1 MDLAF
6 VDDDLTEG
14 LECFSFSAVP
24 LSFFP
29 VIFSV
34 VPVTVSFVPI
44 CVQDDDG
51 EAFHCVR

>member
-14 LECFSFSAVP
+14 LECFSFGVD
-24 LSFFP
+24 
-29 VIFSV
+29 
-34 VPVTVSFVPI
+34 TVSFVPI
-44 CVQDDDG
+44 CIEDDDG